1 MDVKCRKLL
10 VTCGLVA
17 SCTSVGLPAHPAQA
31 QNPQSCAAIADNLR
45 RLSCYDRYFQAA
57 QPDQAN
63 TSGKGNKADAASP
76 TLPSAASNSSRKGG
90 LPQNAT
96 GKGDLA
102 GGRFVPNLAAKSGK
116 TEPASGAKGATSWS
130 GSYTGDG
137 GYSVKTLSKQQHRNI
152 IGQQAPLELI
162 ATCEENTTSLSIRF
176 GGNIVAS
183 VLNRFDI
190 ELSVDA
196 KPPKTVAFSVSRDY
210 KSVGIWKGSDSIPVL
225 RTLFVGQ
232 ELKLTGAPFFSEKVT
247 AVFPIEGLEN
257 AIVPLR
263 EACSW

>member
-1 MDVKCRKLL
+1 MRVYGRILFL
-10 VTCGLVA
+10 TLGLCILATKV
-17 SCTSVGLPAHPAQA
+17 QA
-31 QNPQSCAAIADNLR
+31 QTPEACASIADNSQ
-45 RLSCYDRYFQAA
+45 RLACYDRLFR
-57 QPDQAN
+57 QPPPDSDKQSN
-63 TSGKGNKADAASP
+63 KSNKADAAP
-76 TLPSAASNSSRKGG
+76 AALPSTASNTSRKGG
-90 LPQNAT
+90 LSKQT
-96 GKGDLA
+96 GGKSDLA

-116 TEPASGAKGATSWS
+116 SDPSAGLKGSNSWT

-137 GYSVKTLSKQQHRNI
+137 GYVVKTLSRKQHRNI

-162 ATCEENTTSLSIRF
+162 ATCEENTTSLSVRF

-183 VLNRFDI
+183 VLSKFDI
-190 ELSVDA
+190 GLAVDD
-196 KPPKTVAFSVSRDY
+196 KPATTANFSVSRDF
-210 KSVGIWKGSDSIPVL
+210 KSIGIWKGSDSIPVL

-247 AVFPIEGLEN
+247 ATFPIEGLET